1 MKKNNTSNSEPRL
14 LTLFWLL
21 ICSLLLISLA
31 ALLPQSR
38 LSTSILALLPAQSA
52 GDMPPALQE
61 EFMQRLDRQLVWM
74 VSPGKKEDTAPA
86 QYWLEHLQKTPFL
99 THVKGPMT
107 AEQQQAWGRF
117 YYEHRNAML
126 DPVTRDRLK
135 EGGNLQAN
143 WILSQVYSAFSGV
156 SGQELSHDPLMLVRG
171 SQLALQQTSSQLRLQ
186 NGWLVAKEGS
196 GKDRSGRSWY
206 LLHGEL
212 NSSSFDMQQGHHAVT
227 ELNKLQQALRTQ
239 FPDAEVISRGTL
251 FYSDYATQQAK
262 HDIATL
268 GSATV
273 LGVLLLIYCVFRS
286 LKPLM
291 LCVLS
296 ISIGAL
302 AGTVATL
309 GVFGELHFMTLVM
322 SISII
327 GISADYAIYY
337 LTERMVHGREV
348 TPWQSMRKVLPA
360 LLMALA
366 TTVIAYLIMMF
377 APFPGLRQLAVF
389 AAAGLTASCLT
400 VVCWYPRL
408 TKNLPVRPIPAMIM
422 LMRWLA
428 LWRRNRLFYIGL
440 PAVLAIF
447 ALLGISRL
455 QVNDDIAQLQA
466 LPQDIHQQEKHIA
479 ALTGQRSDQK
489 WFVIY
494 GDNAEQTL
502 QRLESF
508 IPKLETEKQQ
518 GNISHY
524 QRLPLSSLAQQHRDL
539 DLIKAAIPNIMA
551 RLTDAGLTIDQPDI
565 QPMTVMPD
573 DWLNSAVSEG
583 WRLMWITLP
592 KGQSGVLLP
601 VNGVKDSVLMRQLA
615 EKQDGIS
622 WIDRK
627 LAFDEMFQ
635 FYRTMLGWLLV
646 GSITLIAVSY
656 IVRLGL
662 RRGVISLLPSLL
674 SLGCGL
680 AVLGFS
686 GHSLNLFSILA
697 LVLVLGIGINYTLF
711 FSNPRGTPLTSLL
724 AISVAMCTSLLT
736 LGMLVF
742 SSTQAIS
749 SFGIVLCS
757 GIFTAFLLSPLAMPE
772 RQKRKKK
779 S

>member
-14 LTLFWLL
+14 LALFWLL
-21 ICSLLLISLA
+21 IFGILLISLA

-38 LSTSILALLPAQSA
+38 LSTSVLALLPAQSA
-52 GDMPPALQE
+52 GDMPPALQD

-74 VSPGKKEDTAPA
+74 VSPGKKEDPAPA
-86 QYWLEHLQKTPFL
+86 RYWLEHLQKTPFL
-99 THVKGPMT
+99 SKIKGPMT
-107 AEQQQAWGRF
+107 ADQQQAWGRF

-126 DPVTRDRLK
+126 DPATRDRLK
-135 EGGNLQAN
+135 DNGNQQAN

-186 NGWLVAKEGS
+186 NGWLVAKDNA
-196 GKDRSGRSWY
+196 GKSWY

-212 NSSSFDMQQGHHAVT
+212 NNSSFDMRQGHHAVT
-227 ELNKLQQALRTQ
+227 ELNKLQQSLKTQ

-262 HDIATL
+262 HDISTL

-273 LGVLLLIYCVFRS
+273 FGVFLLIYGVFRS
-286 LKPLM
+286 LKPLL
-291 LCVLS
+291 LCLLS

-309 GVFGELHFMTLVM
+309 GIFGELHFMTLVM

-337 LTERMVHGREV
+337 LTERMVHGQEV

-377 APFPGLRQLAVF
+377 APFPGLCQLAVF

-400 VVCWYPRL
+400 VVCWYPSL
-408 TKNLPVRPIPAMIM
+408 AKNLPVRPIPAMIT

-428 LWRRNRLFYIGL
+428 LWRRNKRFSMGL
-440 PAVLAIF
+440 PAILAVF
-447 ALLGISRL
+447 AILGISRL
-455 QVNDDIAQLQA
+455 QINDDIAQLQA
-466 LPQDIHQQEKHIA
+466 LPQDIHQQEQRIA

-489 WFVIY
+489 WFVVY

-508 IPKLETEKQQ
+508 IPKLDAEKQQ

-524 QRLPLSSLAQQHRDL
+524 QRLPLSSLARQHRDL

-551 RLTDAGLTIDQPDI
+551 RLTDAGLTIRQPDI
-565 QPMTVMPD
+565 LPMTVMPD
-573 DWLNSAVSEG
+573 DWLNSIVSEG

-592 KGQSGVLLP
+592 NGQSGVLLP
-601 VNGVKDSVLMRQLA
+601 VNGVKNSVMMRQLA
-615 EKQDGIS
+615 EEQQGVS
-622 WIDRK
+622 WVDRK

-635 FYRTMLGWLLV
+635 FYRTMLGWLLI
-646 GSITLIAVSY
+646 GSIMLIAVSY
-656 IVRLGL
+656 IARLGL
-662 RRGVISLLPSLL
+662 RRGIVSILPSLL

-772 RQKRKKK
+772 RQKRKRK

>member
-1 MKKNNTSNSEPRL
+1 MTKNNTSNSEPRL
-14 LTLFWLL
+14 LPIFWLL
-21 ICSLLLISLA
+21 ICGILLVSLVVI
-31 ALLPQSR
+31 LPQSR
-38 LSTSILALLPAQSA
+38 LSTSVLALLPAQSA
-52 GDMPPALQE
+52 GDMPPALKD

-74 VSPGKKEDTAPA
+74 VSPGQKEDAAPA
-86 QYWLEHLQKTPFL
+86 QFWLEQLQKAPFL
-99 THVKGPMT
+99 AAVKGPM
-107 AEQQQAWGRF
+107 AQDQQQAWGRF

-126 DPVTRDRLK
+126 DPATRDRLQ
-135 EGGNLQAN
+135 ENGNRQAD

-156 SGQELSHDPLMLVRG
+156 SGQELNNDPLMLVRG
-171 SQLALQQTSSQLRLQ
+171 SQLALQQTSSRLRLQ
-186 NGWLVAKEGS
+186 NGWLVAKDET
-196 GKDRSGRSWY
+196 GRNWY

-212 NSSSFDMQQGHHAVT
+212 KSSSFDMQQGHDAVI
-227 ELNKLQQALRTQ
+227 ELAELQQSLKNV

-251 FYSDYATQQAK
+251 FYSDYASQQAK
-262 HDIATL
+262 HDISTL

-273 LGVLLLIYCVFRS
+273 LGVLLLIYGVFRS
-286 LKPLM
+286 LKPLL

-296 ISIGAL
+296 VSIGAL
-302 AGTVATL
+302 AGTVLTL
-309 GVFGELHFMTLVM
+309 AIFGELHFMTLVM

-337 LTERMVHGREV
+337 LTERMVHGQET
-348 TPWQSMRKVLPA
+348 TPWQSMQKVLPA

-366 TTVIAYLIMMF
+366 TAVIAYLIMMF

-408 TKNLPVRPIPAMIM
+408 AKNLPVRPIPAMIT

-428 LWRRNRLFYIGL
+428 LWRRQRLFYIGL
-440 PAVLAIF
+440 PVFLALF

-466 LPQDIHQQEKHIA
+466 LPQDIHQQEKRIA
-479 ALTGQRSDQK
+479 ELTGQRSDQK

-494 GDNAEQTL
+494 GESAEQTL

-508 IPKLETEKQQ
+508 IPKLDAEKQH
-518 GNISHY
+518 GTFKNY
-524 QRLPLSSLAQQHRDL
+524 QRLPLSSLAQQQRDL
-539 DLIKAAIPNIMA
+539 ALIQTATPNIMA
-551 RLTDAGLTIDQPDI
+551 RLTDTGLPAKQPDLH
-565 QPMTVMPD
+565 PMTVTPD
-573 DWLNSAVSEG
+573 EWQNSVISEG
-583 WRLMWITLP
+583 WRLMWTTLP
-592 KGQSGVLLP
+592 DGQSGVLLP
-601 VNGVKDSVLMRQLA
+601 VNGVKDSVRMRQLA
-615 EKQDGIS
+615 EQQNGVS
-622 WIDRK
+622 WVDRK

-635 FYRTMLGWLLV
+635 FYRTMLGWLLA
-646 GSITLIAVSY
+646 GSVIIITVSY
-656 IVRLGL
+656 IMRFGL
-662 RRGVISLLPSLL
+662 RRGLISVLPSLL

-680 AVLGFS
+680 AALGFS
-686 GHSLNLFSILA
+686 GHSINLFSILA

-742 SSTQAIS
+742 SGTQAIS

-772 RQKRKKK
+772 RQKRNKK

>member
-1 MKKNNTSNSEPRL
+1 MKKSNTSNSEPRR
-14 LTLFWLL
+14 LTIFWLL
-21 ICSLLLISLA
+21 MCGALLISLTI
-31 ALLPQSR
+31 LLPQSR
-38 LSTSILALLPAQSA
+38 LSTSVLALLPAQSA

-61 EFMQRLDRQLVWM
+61 KFMQRLDRQLVWM
-74 VSPGKKEDTAPA
+74 VSPGKKEDSAPA
-86 QYWLEHLQKTPFL
+86 QYWQEHLQKTPFL
-99 THVKGPMT
+99 THIKGPMT

-117 YYEHRNAML
+117 YYDHRNAML
-126 DPVTRDRLK
+126 DPATRGRLK
-135 EGGNLQAN
+135 DDGNQQAN

-156 SGQELSHDPLMLVRG
+156 SGQELSNDPLMLIRG

-186 NGWLVAKEGS
+186 NGWLVAK
-196 GKDRSGRSWY
+196 DDSGRSWY

-212 NSSSFDMQQGHHAVT
+212 KNSSFDMQQGRHAVT
-227 ELNKLQQALRTQ
+227 ELDKLQQTLKSQ
-239 FPDAEVISRGTL
+239 FPDSEVISRGTL

-262 HDIATL
+262 HDISTL

-273 LGVLLLIYCVFRS
+273 LGVLLLIYGVFRS
-286 LKPLM
+286 LKPLL

-309 GVFGELHFMTLVM
+309 GIFGELHFMTLVM

-337 LTERMVHGREV
+337 LTERMVHGLEV

-408 TKNLPVRPIPAMIM
+408 AKNLPVRPIPAMIM

-428 LWRRNRLFYIGL
+428 LWRRNKLFYIGL

-447 ALLGISRL
+447 AVLGISRL
-455 QVNDDIAQLQA
+455 QINDDIAQLQA
-466 LPQDIHQQEKHIA
+466 LPQDIHQQEKRIA

-489 WFVIY
+489 WFVVY

-508 IPKLETEKQQ
+508 IPTLDAEKQQ
-518 GNISHY
+518 GTIKNY

-539 DLIKAAIPNIMA
+539 ELIKAAIPNIMA
-551 RLTDAGLTIDQPDI
+551 RLTDAGLTIKQPDI
-565 QPMTVMPD
+565 HPMIVTPNE
-573 DWLNSAVSEG
+573 WLTSVVSEG

-592 KGQSGVLLP
+592 NGQSGVLLP
-601 VNGVKDSVLMRQLA
+601 VNGVKNSVLMRQLA
-615 EKQDGIS
+615 EKQEGVS
-622 WIDRK
+622 WVDRK

-635 FYRTMLGWLLV
+635 FYRTMLGWLLM
-646 GSITLIAVSY
+646 GSVIMIAVSY

-662 RRGVISLLPSLL
+662 RRGIVSMLPSLL

-680 AVLGFS
+680 AVLGVS

>member
-1 MKKNNTSNSEPRL
+1 MKKSNASHSEPRL
-14 LTLFWLL
+14 LALFWLL
-21 ICSLLLISLA
+21 ICAILLIFMA
-31 ALLPQSR
+31 VLLPQSR
-38 LSTSILALLPAQSA
+38 LSTSVLALLPAQSA
-52 GDMPPALQE
+52 GNMPPALQE
-61 EFMQRLDRQLVWM
+61 EFMKRLDSQLVWM
-74 VSPGKKEDTAPA
+74 VSPGKKDDAAPA
-86 QYWLEHLQKTPFL
+86 QYWLAQLQKAPFL

-126 DPVTRDRLK
+126 DPATRARLADD
-135 EGGNLQAN
+135 GNQQAN
-143 WILSQVYSAFSGV
+143 WVLSQVYSAFSGV
-156 SGQELSHDPLMLVRG
+156 SGQELNNDPLMLVRG

-186 NGWLVAKEGS
+186 NGWLVAK
-196 GKDRSGRSWY
+196 DQAGRSWY

-212 NSSSFDMQQGHHAVT
+212 KSASFDMQQGHHAVT
-227 ELNKLQQALRTQ
+227 ELGQLQQALKAQ

-262 HDIATL
+262 HDISTL

-273 LGVLLLIYCVFRS
+273 LGVLLLIYGVFRS
-286 LKPLM
+286 LKPLL

-302 AGTVATL
+302 AGTVVTL
-309 GVFGELHFMTLVM
+309 GIFGELHFMTLVM
-322 SISII
+322 SLSII

-337 LTERMVHGREV
+337 LTERMVHGQEV

-408 TKNLPVRPIPAMIM
+408 ANTLPVRPVPAMF
-422 LMRWLA
+422 LLLRWLA
-428 LWRRNRLFYIGL
+428 LWRHNRRFYIGL

-447 ALLGISRL
+447 ALLGMFRL

-466 LPQDIHQQEKHIA
+466 LPQDIHQQEKRIA

-494 GDNAEQTL
+494 GDDAEKTL

-508 IPKLETEKQQ
+508 IPELEAEKQQ
-518 GNISHY
+518 GNLSHY
-524 QRLPLSSLAQQHRDL
+524 QRFPLSSVVQQHRDL
-539 DLIKAAIPNIMA
+539 ELIKAATPNIMA
-551 RLTDAGLTIDQPDI
+551 RLTEAGLAIKPPDLH
-565 QPMTVMPD
+565 PMTVTPN
-573 DWLNSAVSEG
+573 DWLNSVVSEG

-592 KGQSGVLLP
+592 NGHSGVLLP

-615 EKQDGIS
+615 EKQEGVS
-622 WIDRK
+622 WVDRK

-635 FYRTMLGWLLV
+635 FYRTLLGGLLAGAIV
-646 GSITLIAVSY
+646 LIAISY
-656 IVRLGL
+656 LVRLGL
-662 RRGVISLLPSLL
+662 RRGILSLLPSLL

-697 LVLVLGIGINYTLF
+697 LVLVLGIGINYSLF

-736 LGMLVF
+736 LGMLIF

-757 GIFTAFLLSPLAMPE
+757 GILTAFLLSPLAMPE
-772 RQKRKKK
+772 RQKRKKQ

>member
-1 MKKNNTSNSEPRL
+1 MKKKNTSSSEPHWLAIIWL
-14 LTLFWLL
+14 LTCTVLL
-21 ICSLLLISLA
+21 IALL

-38 LSTSILALLPAQSA
+38 LSTSVLALLPAQSA
-52 GDMPPALQE
+52 GDMPPALQN
-61 EFMQRLDRQLVWM
+61 EFMHRLDSQVVWM
-74 VSPGKKEDTAPA
+74 VSPGKTEDSAPA
-86 QYWLEHLQKTPFL
+86 QYWQEHLQKMAFL
-99 THVKGPMT
+99 TNIKGPMT
-107 AEQQQAWGRF
+107 ADQQQAWGRF
-117 YYEHRNAML
+117 YYRHRNAML
-126 DPVTRDRLK
+126 DPATRDRLK
-135 EGGNLQAN
+135 DGGNQQAN

-156 SGQELSHDPLMLVRG
+156 SGQELNNDPLMLVRG
-171 SQLALQQTSSQLRLQ
+171 SQLALQQTSSQLRLH
-186 NGWLVAKEGS
+186 NGWLIAK
-196 GKDRSGRSWY
+196 DNAGRNWY

-212 NSSSFDMQQGHHAVT
+212 KSSSFDMQQGHYAVT
-227 ELNKLQQALRTQ
+227 ELNKLQQSLKKQ
-239 FPDAEVISRGTL
+239 FPDANVISRGTL

-262 HDIATL
+262 HDISTL

-273 LGVLLLIYCVFRS
+273 FGVLLLIYGVFRS
-286 LKPLM
+286 LKPLF

-309 GVFGELHFMTLVM
+309 SLFGELHFMTLVM

-337 LTERMVHGREV
+337 LTERMVHGQEA

-366 TTVIAYLIMMF
+366 TTVIAYLVMMF

-408 TKNLPVRPIPAMIM
+408 ARNLPVRPIPAMIT

-428 LWRRNRLFYIGL
+428 LWRRNRMFYIGF
-440 PAVLAIF
+440 PSALAIF
-447 ALLGISRL
+447 AILGIFRL
-455 QVNDDIAQLQA
+455 QINDDISQLQT
-466 LPQDIHQQEKHIA
+466 LPQEIHQQEKTIA

-494 GDNAEQTL
+494 GDTAEQTL

-508 IPKLETEKQQ
+508 IPKLDAEKQQ

-524 QRLPLSSLAQQHRDL
+524 QRFPLSSQAQQQRDFE
-539 DLIKAAIPNIMA
+539 LIKSAAPNIMEK
-551 RLTDAGLTIDQPDI
+551 LTEAGLITKQPDMH
-565 QPMTVMPD
+565 PMTVTPG
-573 DWLNSAVSEG
+573 DWLHSVVSEG

-592 KGQSGVLLP
+592 NGQSGVLLP
-601 VNGVKDSVLMRQLA
+601 VNGVKNSVLLRQLA
-615 EKQDGIS
+615 EDQTGVS
-622 WIDRK
+622 WVDRK

-635 FYRTMLGWLLV
+635 FYRTMLGWLLA
-646 GSITLIAVSY
+646 GSIILIAISY
-656 IVRLGL
+656 LVRLGL
-662 RRGVISLLPSLL
+662 RRGAISILPSLL
-674 SLGCGL
+674 SIGCGL

-711 FSNPRGTPLTSLL
+711 FSNPRGTTLTSLL

-736 LGMLVF
+736 LGMLIF
-742 SSTQAIS
+742 STTQAIS

-757 GIFTAFLLSPLAMPE
+757 GIFTAFLLSPLAIPE

-779 S
+779 L

>member
-1 MKKNNTSNSEPRL
+1 MKKSNTSSSEPRL
-14 LTLFWLL
+14 LALFWLL
-21 ICSLLLISLA
+21 ICSILLVALLIM
-31 ALLPQSR
+31 LPQSR
-38 LSTSILALLPAQSA
+38 LSTSVLALLPAQSA

-61 EFMQRLDRQLVWM
+61 QFMQRLDRQLVWM

-86 QYWLEHLQKTPFL
+86 QYWLKHLQKTPFL
-99 THVKGPMT
+99 TQVKGPME
-107 AEQQQAWGRF
+107 ADQQQAWGRF
-117 YYEHRNAML
+117 YYEHRYAML
-126 DPVTRDRLK
+126 DTATRDRLK
-135 EGGNLQAN
+135 DAGDQQAN

-156 SGQELSHDPLMLVRG
+156 SGQELSNDPLMLVRG

-186 NGWLVAKEGS
+186 NGWLVAK
-196 GKDRSGRSWY
+196 DDSGRSWY
-206 LLHGEL
+206 LIHGEL
-212 NSSSFDMQQGHHAVT
+212 TSSSFDMQQGHHAVT
-227 ELNKLQQALRTQ
+227 ELDKLRQSLKVQ
-239 FPDAEVISRGTL
+239 FPDAEVMSRGTL
-251 FYSDYATQQAK
+251 FYSNYATQQAK
-262 HDIATL
+262 HDISTL

-273 LGVLLLIYCVFRS
+273 LGVLLLIYGVFRS
-286 LKPLM
+286 LKPLL

-309 GVFGELHFMTLVM
+309 GIFGELHFMTLVM

-337 LTERMVHGREV
+337 LTERMVHGQEV

-389 AAAGLTASCLT
+389 AAAGLAASCLT
-400 VVCWYPRL
+400 VVCWYPKL
-408 TKNLPVRPIPAMIM
+408 VKNLPVRPIPAMIM

-428 LWRRNRLFYIGL
+428 LWRRNRRFYLGL

-455 QVNDDIAQLQA
+455 HINDDIAQLQA
-466 LPQDIHQQEKHIA
+466 LPQDIHQQEKQIA
-479 ALTGQRSDQK
+479 KLTGQRSDQK

-494 GDNAEQTL
+494 GDNPEQTL

-508 IPKLETEKQQ
+508 IPKLDEAKQQ
-518 GNISHY
+518 SNIKNY
-524 QRLPLSSLAQQHRDL
+524 QQLPLTSLAQQHKDFAL
-539 DLIKAAIPNIMA
+539 LKAATPSIMA
-551 RLTDAGLTIDQPDI
+551 RLAEAGLEIKQPDI
-565 QPMTVMPD
+565 HPTPVTPN
-573 DWLNSAVSEG
+573 DWLNSVVSEG

-592 KGQSGVLLP
+592 NGQSGVLLP

-615 EKQDGIS
+615 EEQEGVS
-622 WIDRK
+622 WVDRK

-646 GSITLIAVSY
+646 GSVMLIAISY

-662 RRGVISLLPSLL
+662 RRGIINVLPSLL

-680 AVLGFS
+680 AVLGLS
-686 GHSLNLFSILA
+686 GYSLNLFSILA

>member
-1 MKKNNTSNSEPRL
+1 MKKSNTSNSEPHL
-14 LTLFWLL
+14 PALFWLL
-21 ICSLLLISLA
+21 VCAALLIALTV
-31 ALLPQSR
+31 LLPQSR
-38 LSTSILALLPAQSA
+38 LSTSVLALLPAQSA
-52 GDMPPALQE
+52 GNMPPALQE

-74 VSPGKKEDTAPA
+74 VSPGKKEDEKPA
-86 QYWLEHLQKTPFL
+86 QYWLEHLQKVPFL
-99 THVKGPMT
+99 TRIKGPMT
-107 AEQQQAWGRF
+107 TEQQQAWGRF

-126 DPVTRDRLK
+126 DPATRGRLK
-135 EGGNLQAN
+135 DDGSLQAN

-156 SGQELSHDPLMLVRG
+156 SGQELSNDPLMLVRG

-186 NGWLVAKEGS
+186 NGWLVAK
-196 GKDRSGRSWY
+196 DNAGRNWY

-212 NSSSFDMQQGHHAVT
+212 QSPSFDMQQGHHAVT
-227 ELNKLQQALRTQ
+227 ELEQLQQSLKTQ
-239 FPDAEVISRGTL
+239 FPDAEVMSRGTL

-262 HDIATL
+262 HDISTL

-273 LGVLLLIYCVFRS
+273 FGVFLLIYGVFRS
-286 LKPLM
+286 SKPLL

-296 ISIGAL
+296 ISTGAL

-309 GVFGELHFMTLVM
+309 SLFGELHFMTLVM

-337 LTERMVHGREV
+337 LTERMVHGQEV
-348 TPWQSMRKVLPA
+348 TPWQSMQKVLPA

-400 VVCWYPRL
+400 VVCWYPSL
-408 TKNLPVRPIPAMIM
+408 VKNLPVRPIPAMIT

-428 LWRRNRLFYIGL
+428 LWRRNKRFAMGL
-440 PAVLAIF
+440 PAILAIF
-447 ALLGISRL
+447 AVLGISRL
-455 QVNDDIAQLQA
+455 QINDDIAQLQD
-466 LPQDIHQQEKHIA
+466 LPQDIHQQEQRIA
-479 ALTGQRSDQK
+479 TLTGQRSDQK
-489 WFVIY
+489 WFVVY
-494 GDNAEQTL
+494 GENAEQTL

-508 IPKLETEKQQ
+508 IPKLDAERQQ
-518 GNISHY
+518 GNIRDY
-524 QRLPLSSLAQQHRDL
+524 QRLPLSSLAQQHKDL
-539 DLIKAAIPNIMA
+539 ALLKAAIPPVMA
-551 RLTDAGLTIDQPDI
+551 RLAEAGITIKQPDTH
-565 QPMTVMPD
+565 PMTVTPNE
-573 DWLNSAVSEG
+573 WLTSVVSEG

-592 KGQSGVLLP
+592 EGQSGVLLP

-615 EKQDGIS
+615 EKQEGVS
-622 WIDRK
+622 WVDRK
-627 LAFDEMFQ
+627 LAFDEMFK

-646 GSITLIAVSY
+646 GSIMLIAVSY
-656 IVRLGL
+656 LVRLGV
-662 RRGVISLLPSLL
+662 RRGITSILPSLL

-711 FSNPRGTPLTSLL
+711 FSNPRGTALTSLL

-742 SSTQAIS
+742 SHTQAIS

>member
-1 MKKNNTSNSEPRL
+1 MKKSNTSNSEPRRWALLWL
-14 LTLFWLL
+14 LTCTILL
-21 ICSLLLISLA
+21 IWLA
-31 ALLPQSR
+31 ILLPQSR
-38 LSTSILALLPAQSA
+38 LSTSVLALLPAQNA
-52 GDMPPALQE
+52 GNMPLALQE

-74 VSPGKKEDTAPA
+74 VSPGKNEETAPA

-99 THVKGPMT
+99 TNVKGPMT

-126 DPVTRDRLK
+126 DPATRDRLK
-135 EGGNLQAN
+135 DDGNQQAN
-143 WILSQVYSAFSGV
+143 WILSQIYSAFSGV
-156 SGQELSHDPLMLVRG
+156 SGKELNNDPFMLVRG

-186 NGWLVAKEGS
+186 SGWLVAK
-196 GKDRSGRSWY
+196 DNSGRSWY

-212 NSSSFDMQQGHHAVT
+212 KSASFDMQQSHHAVT
-227 ELNKLQQALRTQ
+227 ELSQIQQSLEAQ
-239 FPDAEVISRGTL
+239 FPDAKVISRGTL

-262 HDIATL
+262 HDISTL

-273 LGVLLLIYCVFRS
+273 LGVLLLIYTVFRS
-286 LKPLM
+286 LKPLL

-302 AGTVATL
+302 AGTVVTL
-309 GVFGELHFMTLVM
+309 GIFGELHFMTLVM

-337 LTERMVHGREV
+337 LTERMVHGQEM
-348 TPWQSMRKVLPA
+348 TSWQSMQKVLPA

-400 VVCWYPRL
+400 VICWYPRL
-408 TKNLPVRPIPAMIM
+408 AKNLPVRPIPSMIM

-428 LWRRNRLFYIGL
+428 SWRRNRLFYMGL
-440 PAVLAIF
+440 PIMLAIF
-447 ALLGISRL
+447 AVLGISRL
-455 QVNDDIAQLQA
+455 QINDDIAQLQA
-466 LPQDIHQQEKHIA
+466 LPQDIHQQEKHIS

-508 IPKLETEKQQ
+508 IPKLDTEKQQ

-524 QRLPLSSLAQQHRDL
+524 QRFPLSSLAQQHQDL
-539 DLIKAAIPNIMA
+539 ALIKAATPNIVA
-551 RLTDAGLTIDQPDI
+551 RLTEAGLTVKQPDTHA
-565 QPMTVMPD
+565 MTVTPN

-592 KGQSGVLLP
+592 NGHSGVLLP
-601 VNGVKDSVLMRQLA
+601 VTGVKNSVLMRQLA
-615 EKQDGIS
+615 EQQEGIS
-622 WIDRK
+622 WVDRK

-635 FYRTMLGWLLV
+635 FYRTILGWLLA
-646 GSITLIAVSY
+646 GSIILIATSY
-656 IVRLGL
+656 IARLGL
-662 RRGVISLLPSLL
+662 RRGVISILPSLL

-736 LGMLVF
+736 LGMLMF
-742 SSTQAIS
+742 SNTQAIS

-757 GIFTAFLLSPLAMPE
+757 GIFTAFLLSPLAIAKH
-772 RQKRKKK
+772 QKREKQ

>member
-1 MKKNNTSNSEPRL
+1 MKKSNTSNSEPRL
-14 LTLFWLL
+14 LALFWLL
-21 ICSLLLISLA
+21 MCTILLISLT

-38 LSTSILALLPAQSA
+38 LSTSVLALLPAQSA
-52 GDMPPALQE
+52 GEMPPALQE
-61 EFMQRLDRQLVWM
+61 EFIQRLDRQLVWM
-74 VSPGKKEDTAPA
+74 VSPGKKEDSAPA
-86 QYWLEHLQKTPFL
+86 QYWLEHLQKNSFL

-135 EGGNLQAN
+135 DDGSQQAN

-156 SGQELSHDPLMLVRG
+156 SGQELSNDPLMLVRG

-186 NGWLVAKEGS
+186 NGWLVAKDE
-196 GKDRSGRSWY
+196 SGRNWY

-227 ELNKLQQALRTQ
+227 ELDKLQQTLKTQ

-262 HDIATL
+262 HDISTL

-273 LGVLLLIYCVFRS
+273 LGVLLLIYGVFRS
-286 LKPLM
+286 LKPLL

-337 LTERMVHGREV
+337 LTERMVHGQEV

-408 TKNLPVRPIPAMIM
+408 AKNLPVRPIPAMIM

-428 LWRRNRLFYIGL
+428 LWRRNRLFYTGL
-440 PAVLAIF
+440 PAMLAVF

-455 QVNDDIAQLQA
+455 HVNDDIAQLQA

-489 WFVIY
+489 WFVVY

-508 IPKLETEKQQ
+508 IPKLDAEKQQ
-518 GNISHY
+518 GNISQY
-524 QRLPLSSLAQQHRDL
+524 QRLPLSSLAQQQRDL
-539 DLIKAAIPNIMA
+539 GLIKAAIPNIMA
-551 RLTDAGLTIDQPDI
+551 RLADAGLTIKQPDI
-565 QPMTVMPD
+565 HPMTVMPN
-573 DWLNSAVSEG
+573 DWLDSVVSEG

-592 KGQSGVLLP
+592 NGQSGVLLP

-615 EKQDGIS
+615 EKQAGVS

-646 GSITLIAVSY
+646 GSIILIAVSY
-656 IVRLGL
+656 IIRLGL
-662 RRGVISLLPSLL
+662 RRGVISILPSLL

-686 GHSLNLFSILA
+686 GYSLNLFSILA

-757 GIFTAFLLSPLAMPE
+757 GIFSAFLLSPLAMPE
-772 RQKRKKK
+772 RPKRKKT

>member
-1 MKKNNTSNSEPRL
+1 MKKSNTSNSEPRPLALLWL
-14 LTLFWLL
+14 LTCSILL
-21 ICSLLLISLA
+21 IFLA
-31 ALLPQSR
+31 ILLPQSR
-38 LSTSILALLPAQSA
+38 LSTSVLALLPAQST
-52 GDMPPALQE
+52 GNMPPALQE

-74 VSPGKKEDTAPA
+74 VSPTKNEDIAPA
-86 QYWLEHLQKTPFL
+86 EYWLEQLQKTPFL
-99 THVKGPMT
+99 TNVKGPMT

-126 DPVTRDRLK
+126 DPATRDRLK
-135 EGGNLQAN
+135 EGGNQQAN

-156 SGQELSHDPLMLVRG
+156 SGQELNNDPLMLVRG
-171 SQLALQQTSSQLRLQ
+171 SQLALQQTTSQLRLQ
-186 NGWLVAKEGS
+186 NGWLVAK
-196 GKDRSGRSWY
+196 DNAGRSWY

-212 NSSSFDMQQGHHAVT
+212 KSASFDMQQSHHAVT
-227 ELNKLQQALRTQ
+227 ELSQLQQSLEAR
-239 FPDAEVISRGTL
+239 FPGSEVISRGTL

-262 HDIATL
+262 HDISTL

-273 LGVLLLIYCVFRS
+273 LGVLLLIYGVFRS
-286 LKPLM
+286 LKPLL

-302 AGTVATL
+302 AGTVVTL
-309 GVFGELHFMTLVM
+309 GIFGELHFITLVM

-337 LTERMVHGREV
+337 LTERMVHGQEV
-348 TPWQSMRKVLPA
+348 TSWQSMRKVLPA

-366 TTVIAYLIMMF
+366 TTVIAYLIMIC

-400 VVCWYPRL
+400 VVCWYPQL
-408 TKNLPVRPIPAMIM
+408 AKNLPVRPIPAMFI

-428 LWRRNRLFYIGL
+428 IWRHNRLFYMGI
-440 PAVLAIF
+440 PTILAIF
-447 ALLGISRL
+447 AVLGISRL
-455 QVNDDIAQLQA
+455 QINDDIAQLQA
-466 LPQDIHQQEKHIA
+466 LPQEIHQQENRIA
-479 ALTGQRSDQK
+479 VLTGQRSDQK

-508 IPKLETEKQQ
+508 IPKLDAEKQQ

-524 QRLPLSSLAQQHRDL
+524 QRFPLSSLAQQHKDL
-539 DLIKAAIPNIMA
+539 ALLKAATPNIVT
-551 RLTDAGLTIDQPDI
+551 RLTEAGLIVKQPDI
-565 QPMTVMPD
+565 HAMTVTPA
-573 DWLNSAVSEG
+573 DWLNSVVSEG

-592 KGQSGVLLP
+592 NGHNGVLLP
-601 VNGVKDSVLMRQLA
+601 VNGVKNSVLMRQLA
-615 EKQDGIS
+615 ENQEGVS
-622 WIDRK
+622 WVDRK

-635 FYRTMLGWLLV
+635 FYRTLLGWLLT
-646 GSITLIAVSY
+646 GSVILITLSY
-656 IVRLGL
+656 IARLGP
-662 RRGVISLLPSLL
+662 RRGVISILPSLL

-711 FSNPRGTPLTSLL
+711 FSNPRATPLTSLL

-736 LGMLVF
+736 LGMLMF

-757 GIFTAFLLSPLAMPE
+757 GILTAFLLSPLAIAK
-772 RQKRKKK
+772 RQKRKKQ